1 MYDHDDLF
9 VKSGECFCWY
19 CFIITCII
27 DLRLRE
33 GLMMLTVIYFVLV
46 QPLDNDD
53 RGILD
58 IYQEHSSRYNLTF
71 YTDNPP
77 YLDQNQDHS
86 HFIIKHLLYQQRGLS
101 SWISHLSASAQR
113 KHQHLKKKIPPLFCS
128 RWLRNS
134 GQKCWELKT
143 VKRTGTWGDVL
154 SYGGC
159 WWHGPVLSHF
169 AHWVETFYIW

>member
-58 IYQEHSSRYNLTF
+58 IYQKHS
-71 YTDNPP
+71 
-77 YLDQNQDHS
+77 
-86 HFIIKHLLYQQRGLS
+86 
-101 SWISHLSASAQR
+101 W
-113 KHQHLKKKIPPLFCS
+113 
-128 RWLRNS
+128 
-134 GQKCWELKT
+134 
-143 VKRTGTWGDVL
+143 RTGDITWLFTLIILPILIRIRIIAILLLNICFISKEDYPPEYHIYQHQL
-154 SYGGC
+154 SENT
-159 WWHGPVLSHF
+159 S
-169 AHWVETFYIW
+169 I